1 MTVASVSNK
10 FLYCFKVS
18 YQGAVVTANSRT
30 PRIIC
35 LLSKTTL
42 IPNKKQRAKKQ
53 SCCYIYKGLLCVCRC
68 VNMCVCVIPI

>member
-1 MTVASVSNK
+1 MTVASVSKK

-35 LLSKTTL
+35 LLSKTTP
-42 IPNKKQRAKKQ
+42 IPNKKQRARNKDVVTSTKDF
-53 SCCYIYKGLLCVCRC
+53 SVCAD
-68 VNMCVCVIPI
+68 V